1 MPDLGTIGKW
11 LVIAGLVL
19 ALVGVGLWVVSKT
32 GLPLGRLPG
41 DIRIE
46 RPGFT
51 FYFPLTSSILV
62 SLVLTAL
69 INLVVRLFR
78 R

>member
-1 MPDLGTIGKW
+1 MGRA
-11 LVIAGLVL
+11 LVIVGLLVAGLGL
-19 ALVGVGLWVVSKT
+19 AVIA

-41 DIRIE
+41 DMTLR
-46 RPGFT
+46 RGALT

-62 SLVLTAL
+62 SVLLTAVL
-69 INLVVRLFR
+69 YWLR